1 MTTFLDGPA
10 MGQNLML
17 KRAPSFLRVVVCING
32 KDIDA
37 LDIPEDEAKDDEEI
51 YVYIL
56 DQEPG
61 KCHVYKRPTGS
72 GWYVIAQY
80 KLCPEQPL
88 SVRDN
93 NVWHEWVM
101 SHTYLCKIP
110 GTEIPPHLR

>member
-10 MGQNLML
+10 MGQNLVL
-17 KRAPSFLRVVVCING
+17 KRAPSFLRVVHNRVSGIY
-32 KDIDA
+32 DA
-37 LDIPEDEAKDDEEI
+37 LDIPEDEAGPNEDV
-51 YVYIL
+51 YVYVL
-56 DQEPG
+56 SQEPG
-61 KCHVYKRPTGS
+61 RCHVLKRPTGS
-72 GWYVIAQY
+72 GWYIIAQY

-101 SHTYLCKIP
+101 SHTHLCKIP